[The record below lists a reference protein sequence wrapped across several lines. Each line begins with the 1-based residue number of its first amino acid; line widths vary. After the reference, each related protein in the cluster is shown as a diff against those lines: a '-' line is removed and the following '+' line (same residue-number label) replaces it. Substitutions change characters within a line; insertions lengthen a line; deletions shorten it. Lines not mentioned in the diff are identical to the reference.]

1 MMIIMMPIKK
11 IKKAILLIRCI
22 ARILKFEDLLALLLL
37 KIYFTASV
45 KLKKLNFVFFFSF
58 IIFLRIVC
66 YKFCYANCLKST
78 GITLDTPC
86 SCMVIP

>member
-58 IIFLRIVC
+58 IIFCEL
-66 YKFCYANCLKST
+66 Y
-78 GITLDTPC
+78 
-86 SCMVIP
+86 VINFVMLTVLNLQE